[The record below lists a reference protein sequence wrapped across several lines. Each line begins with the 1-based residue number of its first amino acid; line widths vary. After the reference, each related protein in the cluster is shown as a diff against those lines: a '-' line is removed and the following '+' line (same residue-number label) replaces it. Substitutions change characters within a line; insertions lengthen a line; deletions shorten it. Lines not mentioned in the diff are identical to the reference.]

1 MSDNTLLTYISTQ
14 DGKNYMFD
22 AYFSINHESI
32 LSITEHP
39 VQTGASISDHAF
51 MEPRTVTFEIGM
63 SDVMQ
68 DLSEYISGIES
79 FNNGDSPSKSI
90 NAYKV
95 LEKLQQD
102 RIPMTVVTRLNT
114 YNNMLISSL
123 VVPDDKNTTYALRA
137 TVTLKEIIV
146 AKVTTVKISARS
158 QITDST
164 NMGNQ
169 NPQPVDESILAGA
182 LLGD

>member
-1 MSDNTLLTYISTQ
+1 MVDNTLLTYISTQ

-22 AYFSINHESI
+22 ANFSINHEST

-68 DLSEYISGIES
+68 DLSQFISGIQS
-79 FNNGDSPSKSI
+79 FNTGESSSRSI

-95 LEKLQQD
+95 LQQLQND
-102 RIPMTVVTRLNT
+102 RVPITAVTRLNT
-114 YNNMLISSL
+114 YNNTLVESL
-123 VVPDDKNTTYALRA
+123 VVPDDKNTTYALKA

-146 AKVTTVKISARS
+146 AQVTTVKISARS
-158 QITDST
+158 QVTNST
-164 NMGNQ
+164 NEGNQ
-169 NPQPVDESILAGA
+169 MPQQPDESILSKI
-182 LLGD
+182 LGN

>member
-1 MSDNTLLTYISTQ
+1 MTNNTLSTYIATQ
-14 DGKNYMFD
+14 DGRNYVFD
-22 AYFSINHESI
+22 AFFSINHEST

-39 VQTGASISDHAF
+39 VQTGANISDHAF

-68 DLSEYISGIES
+68 DLSQYISGIES
-79 FNNGDSPSKSI
+79 FNNGNSPSRSI

-102 RIPMTVVTRLNT
+102 RIPLTAVTRLGT
-114 YNNMLISSL
+114 YNNMLVESL
-123 VVPDDKNTTYALRA
+123 VVPDDKNTTFALKA

-146 AKVTTVKISARS
+146 AQVTTVKISSRP

-164 NMGNQ
+164 NMGDQ
-169 NPQPVDESILAGA
+169 KPQPADESLLAGA
-182 LLGD
+182 LLGK